1 MQLSR
6 EKDRQPCSIDR
17 QGQKKGKSV
26 VEGGRDG
33 AQDVYKTRGC
43 PWRGREDVEK
53 ARQGHAVRCAVLKHF
68 AGPLIPQKAFP
79 LNTARNIAKKFPSGV
94 LKTLKDTQILPIR

>member
-1 MQLSR
+1 M
-6 EKDRQPCSIDR
+6 
-17 QGQKKGKSV
+17 

-43 PWRGREDVEK
+43 PWRRNVEK

-68 AGPLIPQKAFP
+68 AGLIPQKALSP
-79 LNTARNIAKKFPSGV
+79 LNTAKNIADRFPTGV
-94 LKTLKDTQILPIR
+94 FKTL